1 MKLQSHQEA
10 NFAAIAKTFMSSRAK
25 EHTEMFL
32 LRQITRDC
40 SLKLGPG
47 FSVTAVNMTGG
58 IW

>member
-10 NFAAIAKTFMSSRAK
+10 NFAAIAKTFMSSQAK
-25 EHTEMFL
+25 EHREMFL
-32 LRQITRDC
+32 LRQITRAW

-47 FSVTAVNMTGG
+47 FSVAAVNVTVG